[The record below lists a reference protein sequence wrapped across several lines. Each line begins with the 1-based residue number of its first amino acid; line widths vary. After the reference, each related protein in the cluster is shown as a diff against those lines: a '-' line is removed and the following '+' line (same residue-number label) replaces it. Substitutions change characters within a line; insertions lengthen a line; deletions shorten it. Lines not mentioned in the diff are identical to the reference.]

1 MLDEFDDN
9 IRVCYRSLA
18 SRKKNPS
25 IKRCLLMELIGIQ
38 GKEKCLERTK
48 LNPEK
53 SKGEGERS
61 LGKEK
66 SQPHRREKNKK
77 NKK

>member
-1 MLDEFDDN
+1 
-9 IRVCYRSLA
+9 
-18 SRKKNPS
+18 
-25 IKRCLLMELIGIQ
+25 MELIGIQ
-38 GKEKCLERTK
+38 GKEKYLERTK